1 MSFGSIASF
10 QPIASYFRSTPN
22 NRDIGDAPTLR
33 DDTSLRTDSPDG
45 QNLFDFSGDRFGRRA
60 FSSPKRVR
68 AKTNFAS

>member
-45 QNLFDFSGDRFGRRA
+45 QNLFDFSGDRFGHWA
-60 FSSPKRVR
+60 FSLPNRMRV
-68 AKTNFAS
+68 N